1 VKDQVKTAV
10 ISSKSADNSPGVFA
24 SRANNAYLYS
34 SEIRRNS
41 LGKLKHMGLDRYLE
55 KRRFE
60 RTPEPTGKVEASPA
74 GNLYIIQ
81 KHDASHLHYD
91 LRLELDGVLK
101 SWAVP
106 RGPSLNP
113 ADKRLAVH
121 VEDHPI
127 EYGTFEGIIPEAEY
141 GGGTVMLWDRGTW
154 EPEGDPREGYAKG
167 DFKFKLHGV
176 KLKGNW
182 VLARMKGKAGGDGKN
197 WLLIKKRDSEAI
209 SGSDPEPVETMNRS
223 VASGWTMQEIA
234 SQRDKFWYEGEELLR
249 GGVSDDISQ
258 PKSVRSK
265 GGKEGAARVRIDPA
279 SLSGARPARQPG
291 FINPELATL
300 VSEPPQGENWVHEIK
315 YDGYRILCVLSDGQA
330 KLFSRN
336 ERQWTDRFPEIAEA
350 AAQIPVESAI
360 LDGEIVV
367 VDQQGRTDFQALQNI
382 LQGTRSGRLVYFV
395 FDIAFCAGYDVTQT
409 PLIERKKLLK
419 SILREGL
426 PILYT
431 DHIQGQGEAVFDNA
445 CRLGLEGII
454 SKRADSIYEQ
464 RRSRS
469 WLKVKCFMRQE
480 FVIGGYTD
488 PGGSRAGFGALLLG
502 YFDPGGGLVYSGKV
516 GTGFSEKT
524 LEALSERLRAM
535 ETGKPPF
542 INPPAGYEAKGAHW
556 TRPELV
562 GEVEFSAWTEDGIL
576 RHPSFKGLRED
587 KNPKDVVL
595 EHAQEKTSSG
605 DAEQSRTAA
614 NPKPPGGN
622 KAITPE
628 GSPSSVALS
637 NPDRVLYPEIG
648 ITKRALAEYYADVAD
663 WIMPHLAKRPLTLV
677 RCPEG
682 LGKECFFQ
690 KHLGD
695 AAPDALRSIP
705 IMEKDG
711 QVYYSVADNIDGVI
725 ALVQMGALEIHVW
738 GSREDKLEQPDMM
751 VFDLDPAPEVE
762 WPGMLKAARL
772 LRERLSELGLESFVK
787 TTGGKGLHI
796 VAPLTPEADWDT
808 VKAFSRA
815 VAESV
820 VRETPAEYI
829 ATMSKEKRKGKIF
842 IDYLRNGRGATSV
855 AAYSTRS
862 RQGAPISTPV
872 AWDELTADLKPDSY
886 NIQNIRHRLATLRED
901 PWADYFTIRQQI
913 TSEMRKK
920 VGL

>member
-1 VKDQVKTAV
+1 
-10 ISSKSADNSPGVFA
+10 
-24 SRANNAYLYS
+24 
-34 SEIRRNS
+34 
-41 LGKLKHMGLDRYLE
+41 MGLERYLE

-60 RTPEPTGKVEASPA
+60 RTLEPTGKVEATPA

-81 KHDASHLHYD
+81 KHAASHLHYD

-106 RGPSLNP
+106 KGPSLNP

-154 EPEGDPREGYAKG
+154 EPEGDPQKGYAKG
-167 DFKFKLHGV
+167 DFKFKLHGE
-176 KLKGNW
+176 KLKGSW
-182 VLARMKGKAGGDGKN
+182 VLARMKGKAGGEGKN

-209 SGSDPEPVETMNRS
+209 SGSDLEPVETMNRS
-223 VASGWTMQEIA
+223 VASGRTMQEIA
-234 SQRDKFWYEGEELLR
+234 SQREKIWH
-249 GGVSDDISQ
+249 
-258 PKSVRSK
+258 
-265 GGKEGAARVRIDPA
+265 EGAAPARIDPA
-279 SLSGARPARQPG
+279 SLPPGARPARQPD
-291 FINPELATL
+291 FIDPQLATL
-300 VSEPPQGENWVHEIK
+300 VSKPPQGENWLHEIK
-315 YDGYRILCVLSDGQA
+315 YDGYRILCVLSGGRA
-330 KLFSRN
+330 RLFSRN
-336 ERQWTDRFPEIAEA
+336 GKQWTDKFPEIAEA

-367 VDQQGRTDFQALQNI
+367 IDQHGRTDFQALQNI
-382 LQGTRSGRLVYFV
+382 LQGIRSGRLVYFV

-409 PLIERKKLLK
+409 PLVERKKLLR
-419 SILREGL
+419 SILREGS
-426 PILYT
+426 PILYA
-431 DHIQGQGEAVFDNA
+431 DHIQGQAEAVFDNA

-454 SKRADSIYEQ
+454 SKRSDSIYEQ
-464 RRSRS
+464 RRSRN

-488 PGGSRAGFGALLLG
+488 PGGARAGFGALLLG
-502 YFDPGGGLVYSGKV
+502 YFDPNGGLVYSGKV
-516 GTGFSEKT
+516 GTGFNEET
-524 LEALSERLRAM
+524 LEFLSERLRAM

-542 INPPAGYEAKGAHW
+542 VNPPAGYEAKGAHW

-562 GEVEFSAWTEDGIL
+562 AEVEFSAWTEDGVL

-587 KNPKDVVL
+587 KSPRDVVR
-595 EHAQEKTSSG
+595 EHSQQKTSSG
-605 DAEQSRTAA
+605 AAEETRTSAD
-614 NPKPPGGN
+614 PKPPGGD
-622 KAITPE
+622 KPKTHEA
-628 GSPSSVALS
+628 SASSVTLS
-637 NPDRVLYPEIG
+637 NPDRVLYPELG
-648 ITKRALAEYYADVAD
+648 ITKRALAEYYADIAE
-663 WIMPHLAKRPLTLV
+663 WITPHLAKRPLTLV

-682 LGKECFFQ
+682 RGKGCFFQ

-695 AAPDALRSIP
+695 AIPDVLRSIP
-705 IMEKDG
+705 IMEKEG
-711 QVYYSVADNIDGVI
+711 RVYYCVADNLDGVI

-738 GSREDKLEQPDMM
+738 GSREDNLEQPDMM

-762 WPGMLKAARL
+762 WPGVITAAL
-772 LRERLSELGLESFVK
+772 LMRERLSELGLASFVK

-820 VRETPAEYI
+820 VRETPTEYI

-842 IDYLRNGRGATSV
+842 IDYLRNGRGATSI

-862 RQGAPISTPV
+862 RKGAPISTPV
-872 AWDELTADLKPDSY
+872 AVEITHCRPEAGQLQHPQYPA
-886 NIQNIRHRLATLRED
+886 
-901 PWADYFTIRQQI
+901 QI
-913 TSEMRKK
+913 DNTKRGSL
-920 VGL
+920 G